1 MVPAM
6 GRAPHSS
13 QLQVV
18 SPSVTAPAVELPRQ
32 AVGEA
37 IRDVSVWTTREGWP
51 TSPNVDRWRGCT
63 GPRRLAADA
72 EALLLGWTKLPLL
85 VVHGMLQAPG

>member
-1 MVPAM
+1 MPAL

-13 QLQVV
+13 LLQVV

-51 TSPNVDRWRGCT
+51 ISPNIDRWRGCT
-63 GPRRLAADA
+63 GSRRLAADA
-72 EALLLGWTKLPLL
+72 EALLLGWTKLALL
-85 VVHGMLQAPG
+85 VRHGVLQAPG